1 MKRRK
6 VSKAMDGHGFV
17 RLALVLK
24 AKKEKSDVVM
34 MQWSTDVLRYQQAI
48 HRAKRNQLYK
58 SFQC

>member
-1 MKRRK
+1 MMKRRK

-34 MQWSTDVLRYQQAI
+34 MQ
-48 HRAKRNQLYK
+48 
-58 SFQC
+58 